1 MAKRGLGRPR
11 FSRPKCARRRRREAR
26 RDLAR
31 GRRAGLVRRAWR
43 RQNDLCP
50 GPRRRAAWERC
61 TRIEPN
67 LYLSATLRRN
77 AADRAPRPLPARRS
91 GRCAA
96 TGPREGLRARPDPRG
111 RVAGAPP
118 GIASRGRHSHP
129 DRRRGRRAAASR
141 NRPLVRILGID
152 GALGGVS
159 AAVIDGDAVSEA
171 ASDRPDALEA
181 GLGRIAGVLAARSLT
196 VAELDRL
203 AVGIGPGS
211 FTGVR
216 IAVSYAKA
224 LALAAGVPL
233 IGISSYDV
241 LTPEDAPDRVLTVV
255 HGRPGV
261 VSARLRRAGDVRAAA
276 GPVANV
282 LAALL
287 DDFVSGELALA
298 GNIQDVSFA
307 IAERGIVV
315 RTLPQRA
322 ESPARAVA
330 RLALI
335 ADSSSSVHAVAP
347 DYGELPAVMQKES
360 V

>member
-1 MAKRGLGRPR
+1 
-11 FSRPKCARRRRREAR
+11 
-26 RDLAR
+26 
-31 GRRAGLVRRAWR
+31 
-43 RQNDLCP
+43 
-50 GPRRRAAWERC
+50 
-61 TRIEPN
+61 
-67 LYLSATLRRN
+67 
-77 AADRAPRPLPARRS
+77 
-91 GRCAA
+91 
-96 TGPREGLRARPDPRG
+96 
-111 RVAGAPP
+111 
-118 GIASRGRHSHP
+118 
-129 DRRRGRRAAASR
+129 
-141 NRPLVRILGID
+141 VRILGID
-152 GALGGVS
+152 GALGGFS
-159 AAVIDGDAVSEA
+159 AAVIDGDAFSEA

-181 GLGRIAGVLAARSLT
+181 GLGRIAGVLAARGLT
-196 VAELDRL
+196 VADLDRV

-224 LALAAGVPL
+224 LALAASLPL
-233 IGISSYDV
+233 AGISSYDV
-241 LTPEDAPDRVLTVV
+241 LTPEDAPNPVLTVV

-261 VSARLRRAGDVRAAA
+261 ISARLRRGGDVRAAA

-287 DDFVSGELALA
+287 DDFGSGELALA

-335 ADSSSSVHAVAP
+335 ADFSSSVHAVAP
-347 DYGELPAVMQKES
+347 DYGELPAVMQRES
-360 V
+360 A